1 MKTILIMMTLIFTT
15 SAFAAKN
22 PYCEDHRKI
31 KTLMVKLD
39 QGDVDRILPGADWLV
54 EKHRKK
60 NQKQIAGIVAKT
72 VVLGL
77 LKRLSALSYVFE
89 PTRVGVAT
97 ITGMYAS
104 SPENFSKFLALP
116 TPRACQYLSMS
127 GSEADTLRDL
137 THEVWIHLAR
147 ARR

>member
-1 MKTILIMMTLIFTT
+1 MKTIFMMMTLIFAT

-31 KTLMVKLD
+31 KTVMVKLN
-39 QGDVDRILPGADWLV
+39 QGDVDRILPRADWLD
-54 EKHRKK
+54 EKFRRKD
-60 NQKQIAGIVAKT
+60 QRQMAGIVGKT
-72 VVLGL
+72 VVLLL

-97 ITGMYAS
+97 VTGMYIS
-104 SPENFSKFLALP
+104 NPGNFSKFLELP
-116 TPRACQYLSMS
+116 TARACQYLSMS
-127 GSEADTLRDL
+127 GREADTLREL
-137 THEVWIHLAR
+137 THEVWLNLSR